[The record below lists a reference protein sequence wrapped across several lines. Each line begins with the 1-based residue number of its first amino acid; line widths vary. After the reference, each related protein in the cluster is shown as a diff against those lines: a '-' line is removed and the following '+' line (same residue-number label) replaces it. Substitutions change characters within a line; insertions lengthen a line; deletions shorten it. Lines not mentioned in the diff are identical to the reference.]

1 MPDSTFL
8 ALFLVGLLGGTHCIG
23 MCGGIVGALS
33 MGAPG
38 RWSMHLAYNV
48 GRILSYGL
56 AGAIAAWLGG
66 ASGLY
71 ALLTGVMFFVLW
83 QLTVR
88 RIREG
93 GPMGPWLCAGAM
105 SVTLLKLYQPLIT
118 W

>member
-1 MPDSTFL
+1 
-8 ALFLVGLLGGTHCIG
+8 
-23 MCGGIVGALS
+23 MCGWPVPLPHGSVE
-33 MGAPG
+33 P
-38 RWSMHLAYNV
+38 
-48 GRILSYGL
+48 
-56 AGAIAAWLGG
+56 AA
-66 ASGLY
+66 Y